1 MKTIYEFETNVN
13 GRWRRC
19 QWHSKSKIEIN
30 NGKLNIDKTIYKSI
44 DMFYSVKDCS
54 GVYNLDEIKSIK
66 ISSRQLWGIIIIL
79 LTVVI
84 WSYMIYCIIDS
95 NINGYSKLYGR
106 GLEIFISMWLLGI
119 ISLRVKTI
127 KITFK
132 SNQRIHIPIK
142 PLLGRYKSIDYS
154 EEINEFLNII
164 KDNIQ
169 V

>member
-1 MKTIYEFETNVN
+1 MKNIYEFETEVKG
-13 GRWRRC
+13 GRGNI
-19 QWHSKSKIEIN
+19 QWWWCSKSKIEIN
-30 NGKLNIDKTIYKSI
+30 NGKLIIDNTINESK
-44 DMFYSVKDCS
+44 DMLYSVKDCS
-54 GVYNLDEIKSIK
+54 GTYNVGEIKSIK
-66 ISSRQLWGIIIIL
+66 ISSKQLWETKNIL
-79 LTVVI
+79 LTVVFLI
-84 WSYMIYCIIDS
+84 FIIYFIIES
-95 NINGYSKLYGR
+95 ILNEYCS
-106 GLEIFISMWLLGI
+106 GLEIFISMWLLVI